1 MGEIIYPF
9 PNFNGCI
16 AEVWEVWQW
25 MNNFTPHIIVDE
37 ITHSC
42 CNQRE
47 TMLVKW
53 VTGRRPAQVVGN
65 ADSLA
70 LKKIQDTMVKVFK
83 FSLSICKHVRIC
95 VLRTIKIKKCVNVGI
110 SIFVKSCGIHLRAI
124 SLKMLEISIMTIWT
138 KLHFH
143 NYGHIPQEKAFI
155 W

>member
-110 SIFVKSCGIHLRAI
+110 SIIKPRRSVLWSPVVF
-124 SLKMLEISIMTIWT
+124 IWG
-138 KLHFH
+138 LFH
-143 NYGHIPQEKAFI
+143 WKCSRYQSWQYEQSYIPQEKAFI